1 MERSQSI
8 HHNDHSHKRE
18 NASRDTTN
26 TITKVQETDGE
37 RSEKDCKVEPREE
50 GTLVGEKDFG
60 FDADGEGDALS
71 GGRLEEGLGCRW
83 CWHGC
88 GVDVFCP

>member
-8 HHNDHSHKRE
+8 HHNDQSHKRE
-18 NASRDTTN
+18 NPGRDTTN

-37 RSEKDCKVEPREE
+37 RSEEDCKVEPGEE
-50 GTLVGEKDFG
+50 GALVGEKDFG

-71 GGRLEEGLGCRW
+71 GGCLEEGLGCRW
-83 CWHGC
+83 CWHC
-88 GVDVFCP
+88 CCVDVFCP